1 MYADVQLEVVLR
13 LEGLP
18 AGGAPEGPPEA
29 VGGQVAAEVTL
40 AGEHLETQGEGV
52 RTHARTHTHVHARP
66 HTRTHTLG
74 HWGQGK
80 LCVAVIRCCSRPA
93 WVEYLVW
100 HFIHLTTRGRQSEG
114 L

>member
-52 RTHARTHTHVHARP
+52 RTHARTHTHAHTHAHTPWDTGGRGSCVWRSSGVAPGRP
-66 HTRTHTLG
+66 GWNTWSGTSY
-74 HWGQGK
+74 
-80 LCVAVIRCCSRPA
+80 I
-93 WVEYLVW
+93 
-100 HFIHLTTRGRQSEG
+100 
-114 L
+114 